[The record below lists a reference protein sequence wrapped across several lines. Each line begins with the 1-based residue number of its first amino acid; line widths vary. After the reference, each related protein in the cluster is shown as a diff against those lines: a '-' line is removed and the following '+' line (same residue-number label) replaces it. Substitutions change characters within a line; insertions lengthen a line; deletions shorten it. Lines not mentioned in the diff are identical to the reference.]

1 MKIGDRVFVKSDAC
15 KSKVRDQ
22 YLLLNFV
29 PNKNEAELQKI
40 GKKKNII
47 QVQLQNILKVESDFK
62 EDEPEDNLEESYIE
76 EHEPE
81 DHLEKNSADIE
92 MNNQKAKG
100 VRYRKRD
107 ELHQCHFCSKMD
119 RKNSSHHYTECES
132 LLQIRPGLRKHTKDV
147 KDDDTEDSSDDD
159 HPIDPQNEVNLL
171 LFSDDELEDLS
182 LHETILLAT
191 DYQLN
196 LMDEND

>member
-1 MKIGDRVFVKSDAC
+1 M
-15 KSKVRDQ
+15 
-22 YLLLNFV
+22 
-29 PNKNEAELQKI
+29 
-40 GKKKNII
+40 
-47 QVQLQNILKVESDFK
+47 
-62 EDEPEDNLEESYIE
+62 
-76 EHEPE
+76 
-81 DHLEKNSADIE
+81 
-92 MNNQKAKG
+92 
-100 VRYRKRD
+100 
-107 ELHQCHFCSKMD
+107 
-119 RKNSSHHYTECES
+119 
-132 LLQIRPGLRKHTKDV
+132 